1 MIKLVIFDLDGTLL
15 NTIGDIHYTLNESL
29 KKFNLPEITLADARS
44 FIGNGAKILVQKAV
58 GDRKDLFDKVYK
70 YYSGIFAKCKN
81 DRTALYD
88 GAAEVLDKLHSNGIK
103 LAIVTNKPQDATSAV
118 YAKYL
123 SKFGFCEVLGQ
134 TEYYPLKPDPASTLA
149 ILEKY
154 NIDKSECVFVG
165 DGETDMQTAHAAGI
179 RCISALWGYRTI
191 EQLKAAGA
199 TEFASDFY
207 DLGDKL
213 FI

>member
-1 MIKLVIFDLDGTLL
+1 MIKLIIFDLDGTLL
-15 NTIGDIHYTLNESL
+15 NTLGDIHYTLNESL
-29 KKFNLPEITLADARS
+29 KKFNLPEITLSDARR

-58 GDRKDLFDKVYK
+58 GERKDLADNVYK
-70 YYSGIFAKCKN
+70 YYSGIFAKCTN
-81 DRTALYD
+81 ERTTLYD
-88 GAAEVLDKLHSNGIK
+88 GAAEVLTKLHSSGIK
-103 LAIVTNKPQDATSAV
+103 LAIVTNKPQDATCAV

-134 TEYYPLKPDPASTLA
+134 TEYYPLKPNPASTLA
-149 ILEKY
+149 ILGKY
-154 NIDKSECVFVG
+154 DIKASECVFVG
-165 DGETDMQTAHAAGI
+165 DGETDIETARAAGI
-179 RCISALWGYRTI
+179 RCISALWGYRSA

-207 DLGDKL
+207 ELGEKL